1 MHLRVLSIV
10 GLIFSSA
17 AMSAHSFAQD
27 AVRFAGIGFVQSTR
41 VANENLIH
49 AGRFGTR
56 SELSSPFFD
65 RVSEEI
71 TNVVLGDGQSIVLG
85 LASLASNE
93 STSLALTFESEEV
106 VINRLSEKEYTLKY
120 TLDAPVVVFDVI
132 KQTVLTSYPVRL
144 AATNSYEYEPTP
156 QDIEKF
162 TNSLYLGSSGDA
174 RDSLVI
180 NSFLDAL
187 KILEIQQS
195 YGFNIQVK
203 DITLSENAE
212 LYFQKHNIDKDFYR
226 QKIASAFGSILN
238 TELSVPV
245 LPYIKGDAI
254 ARRISLNFEE
264 TGLIDLE
271 IPEATFSIDLGLRG
285 FGTKL
290 IQESGLVQRYA
301 FVVGLTVEVVDEGFA
316 TSVTSRSYQLGIP
329 KNFTKAMLVN
339 EVYWHNEAMLA
350 LMSGVVKQFSS
361 YDRKWARE
369 HVAGEYSDRD
379 LRKEFENVMSD
390 VFEQLN

>member
-1 MHLRVLSIV
+1 MRLRVLPVIWV
-10 GLIFSSA
+10 LFSVFLSG
-17 AMSAHSFAQD
+17 HLFAQNP
-27 AVRFAGIGFVQSTR
+27 VRFAGIGFVQSTSL
-41 VANENLIH
+41 ANENLIH
-49 AGRFGTR
+49 AGRFGSRT
-56 SELSSPFFD
+56 ELSSPFFD

-71 TNVVLGDGQSIVLG
+71 TSISLGDGRSVVSG
-85 LASLASNE
+85 LASLANNE
-93 STSLALTFESEEV
+93 SISLALTFESEEV
-106 VINRLSEKEYTLKY
+106 VINRLSENEYTLKY

-144 AATNSYEYEPTP
+144 AATNSYKQEPSFK
-156 QDIEKF
+156 DIEEF
-162 TNSLYLGSSGDA
+162 INTLYLGINGDA

-180 NSFLDAL
+180 SGFFDAL
-187 KILEIQQS
+187 EILEIQQS
-195 YGFNIQVK
+195 YGFYIQIK
-203 DITLSENAE
+203 EITLSENAE
-212 LYFQKHNIDKDFYR
+212 SYFQKHNIDKDFYM

-254 ARRISLNFEE
+254 ARKISLNFEE

-271 IPEATFSIDLGLRG
+271 IPEATFSIDLGIRG

-290 IQESGLVQRYA
+290 IQESDLVQRYA
-301 FVVGLTVEVVDEGFA
+301 FVVGLTIEIIDEGFA
-316 TSVTSRSYQLGIP
+316 TNVTSRSYQLGIP
-329 KNFTKAMLVN
+329 KNFTKAMLMD
-339 EVYWHNEAMLA
+339 EVYWHNEAMLS
-350 LMSGVVKQFSS
+350 LMSGIVKQFSS

-379 LRKEFENVMSD
+379 LRIEFQNVMSD